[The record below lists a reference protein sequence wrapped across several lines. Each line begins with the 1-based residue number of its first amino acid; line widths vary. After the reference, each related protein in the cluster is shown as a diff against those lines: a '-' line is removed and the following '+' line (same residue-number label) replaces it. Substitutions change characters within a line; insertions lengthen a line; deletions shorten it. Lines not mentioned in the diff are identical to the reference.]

1 MRYTMNTKVLLLL
14 SSIFLTACGGDES
27 STTPLES
34 VANTPSTPTVAEPTD
49 LEIALEDLQDIMN
62 ATSPT
67 GSYEGYILP
76 ESDDF
81 LNIPQ
86 DPNNPITAEKVALG
100 KLIYHE
106 TGITSDGLGK
116 TDMDNTWSC
125 ASCHN
130 GQNGFKSGIR
140 QGIGEGGVGFNHRTF
155 AEGMEE
161 LADIQPVTSPTVLN
175 TAYQEVMLWNGQF
188 GNVVGGI
195 VNVGIDPERHFTEG
209 TPKGENLRGFA
220 GLETQALA
228 GLVVH
233 RMNAAEPDSIL
244 STNEK
249 YQMMFEA
256 AYGTSQPNDMLEA
269 AALAIAAYERTIL
282 ANQAPFQKMLRGDAN
297 ALSLEEVE
305 GAKVFFGKGGC
316 AGCHNGPALSSPV
329 GSLASEVFM
338 TLGFNDLDMWEDTVG
353 EVNQATKEG
362 RAGFTGDEMEKYAFK
377 VPPLYN
383 LKDTNVFGHGGSFTS
398 VADVVRYKIMAVA
411 EHSEVESTNL
421 DHRFV
426 PLDLTDEEV
435 SNLVIFLEDGLHD
448 PDLMRYVPEELPSG
462 NCVTNNDEQSR
473 EELGCTDNGQ

>member
-1 MRYTMNTKVLLLL
+1 MLNYIMNTKVLLLS
-14 SSIFLTACGGDES
+14 SSILLAACGSGDS
-27 STTPLES
+27 DTSPAKSVSATPQ
-34 VANTPSTPTVAEPTD
+34 PSQPT
-49 LEIALEDLQDIMN
+49 ALEVSIGELRDIMG

-86 DPNNPITAEKVALG
+86 DPSNPITAEKVELG
-100 KLIYHE
+100 KFIYHE
-106 TGITSDGLGK
+106 TGITSPGLSK
-116 TDMDNTWSC
+116 TDMDDTWSC

-140 QGIGEGGVGFNHRTF
+140 QGIGEGGVGFSHRTF
-155 AEGMEE
+155 AEGMEKM
-161 LADIQPVTSPTVLN
+161 ADIQPVTSPTILN

-195 VNVGIDPERHFTEG
+195 VNIGIDPERHFTEG
-209 TPKGENLRGFA
+209 TPKGANLRGFA
-220 GLETQALA
+220 GLETQAVA

-282 ANQAPFQKMLRGDAN
+282 ANKAPFQKLLRGDETAM
-297 ALSLEEVE
+297 SLQQVE

-329 GSLASEVFM
+329 GSMAQEVFM
-338 TLGFNDLDMWEDTVG
+338 TLGFNDLDIWEDTVG

-362 RAGFTGDEMEKYAFK
+362 RGGFTGGDMDKFAFK

-383 LKDTNVFGHGGSFTS
+383 LKDTDVFGHGGSFTS
-398 VADVVRYKIMAVA
+398 VADVVRYKMMAV
-411 EHSEVESTNL
+411 SENPLVQSTDL
-421 DHRFV
+421 DYRFT
-426 PLDLTDEEV
+426 PLDLTEEEV
-435 SNLVIFLEDGLHD
+435 SNLVAFLEDGLHD
-448 PDLMRYVPEELPSG
+448 PDLMRYVPTELPSG
-462 NCVTNNDEQSR
+462 LCVTNNDEQSQVD
-473 EELGCTDNGQ
+473 LGCI